1 MDSLRS
7 TPPTDQPGTDSP
19 NDLSTVSWVVDELR
33 RSLEQS
39 LKSLRR
45 QLKESQASDSD
56 VDAVDPSILSGAR
69 QNLHQCVGALEM
81 VGLHGASVVLKACE
95 TAVIRFVSKP
105 KLLDANAI
113 AAIEGASFA
122 LLDYIGRLLAG
133 KKVSALSMFPQYR
146 AVQEVAGADRVHP
159 ADLWGREWHW
169 QSLPTDD
176 YAESREPDEHTR
188 SAIESKMLALMR
200 KPTPGAARR
209 MSDICAG
216 LGAGSSHA
224 QTATLWKLAAAM
236 FEAQSQGLLSPDVF
250 SKRIASRLL
259 AQLRILERGGSEVS
273 ERLAEDLLFFCAQ
286 AHSPG
291 AGRNAP
297 RLAAVRQA
305 YNLVDHV
312 NANYHTSALGR
323 FDPALIAQARKRVGA
338 AKESWSAVAAGEM
351 HRVNGLVEQF
361 SLAGESLAR
370 LFPSGDGLAEELR
383 LAAAQTVQSATPP
396 SAPLAMEAAT
406 SLLYVE
412 ACLEDA
418 EFDHPELGNRVQR
431 MTERMA
437 TVRQGGAPHPL
448 EGWMEDL
455 YRRVSDRQTMGSV
468 VQELRSTL
476 SDAEKSIDQFFRNP
490 ADAQVL
496 LAVPNLLGSMRGV
509 LSVLG
514 MDQASSALLRMRDEV
529 DGLISTEIDLDR
541 VSQAGVF
548 DHLAGNLGALG
559 FLIDM
564 LSVQPTLAKT
574 LFVYDAESGSL
585 GPVMGLSER
594 AVVVPGEPVPAPAQP
609 RLIEQ
614 AQMLAFNAARD
625 DVSID
630 SVARDLERLSHEAT
644 AADQTALAATVSRA
658 RVALQQATDEADISA
673 ARDQLSESLAD
684 FVHSSPEPSG
694 LAGSVQPSEAALPDD
709 EDEEMLEVFL
719 EEAREVM
726 DAAGSARTELVD
738 SPADLEHL
746 TVLRRAFHT
755 LKGSARMVDLTEF
768 GNAAWVGEQLYNSRL
783 SEQQPADARLLDFT
797 GWALEQLSAWVDDI
811 AARRATTQSS
821 AEFESAAA
829 QLAEPLQAP
838 PASPAVIDSA
848 DHPAGEVAAA
858 ESAHD
863 WAEPV
868 PTLPTRST
876 AWDSTDIFPPEM
888 AAAAA
893 AAADVP
899 TPAPSVA
906 GLLVGLDL
914 DVSSP
919 GAIDARAVDPVTI
932 DLSDASPKA
941 GLIELPLDHG
951 LADPGVAA
959 LDLDAG
965 ASSEMFEP
973 FDPQM
978 TQPLAIDALPYAGEQ
993 RRPFGSTNAPAPVDL
1008 PIESDPPQDLLDSEP
1023 LIHSEEPGAVDT
1035 DVAANDEST
1044 LPADAEDV
1052 KIIGSLR
1059 VSIPLFNIYLNEA
1072 DELSRRL
1079 VTEIAEWSLELDR
1092 PIDDSTCALA
1102 HSLAGN
1108 SATVGFTELSQ
1119 LARTLEHALSRAA
1132 AFGYGTP
1139 DEAQL
1144 FGEAAE
1150 EIRRLL
1156 HQFAAGFL
1164 KSPAQSLLDRLAEHE
1179 LSSAHRLDTAAS
1191 EFEVR
1196 SEPQS
1201 DDASLPVAALIDTP
1215 LVIEPFEYVPVAQEP
1230 AYESPASEL
1239 VVNELSE
1246 SEPPAVEHLAFAPSL
1261 ADPVPA
1267 DALAILAIEEQ
1278 GASLEAPA
1286 HPIGELTRTHAFDD
1300 EDGIDAID
1308 AIDEELFPIFEEE
1321 AEDLLGQLANRL
1333 QEWSWQ
1339 PGDMSQPA
1347 GAMRALHTLK
1357 GGARLAGAMR
1367 LGELVHRL
1375 ESRIEQLTSASS
1387 DAPAAVSDIEPLL
1400 GRSDALRQAFERL
1413 KKALHTGLPADAL
1426 LSASAPSV
1434 QAASAVAVASAVAE
1448 ADSAAP
1454 IVSHEA
1460 ATEEPSMSQAL
1471 DTAPESTSDVSL
1483 PSASET
1489 LREDAYTESA
1499 IASGA
1504 AIDTEQAID
1513 WSRFGSTEPA
1523 APRAPATAT
1532 IASAVRVRAPLLD
1545 RLVNQAGEVS
1555 IMRSRIASDVDVI
1568 RDSLADL
1575 TENLERLRGQ
1585 LHDIELQAETQI
1597 SSRME
1602 AARSAAEAFDPLE
1615 FDRYTR
1621 FQELTRMMAE
1631 SVNDVAT
1638 VQRTLQRSLQST
1650 EDELAAQARLTREL
1664 QDDLLRT
1671 RMVEFE
1677 SLSDRLYRVVRQ
1689 AAKETGKQVRLDL
1702 VGGSIELDRG
1712 VLDRMT
1718 GAFEHLLRNSVT
1730 HGIEAPADRT
1740 AAGKDVAG
1748 AIGVSVSQDG
1758 NEVSVEVRD
1767 DGCGLNLDRI
1777 RAKALGLGLIQPD
1790 AVLSEAQLVDLIFTP
1805 GFSTADKVTE
1815 LAGRGIGMDVVRSE
1829 VNAIGGRI
1837 ETASAPGQGT
1847 SFKLVLPLTTAVTQ
1861 VVMVRCGELT
1871 VGLPSTLVD
1880 AVRRVPSDVVDAA
1893 YQQGVFVESDETL
1906 PFYWLGALLQ
1916 NSARS
1921 AEPAG
1926 RMRQVIV
1933 IRSAS
1938 QRVAIHVDDV
1948 AGNQEVV
1955 VKNLG
1960 PQLSRMPGLAG
1971 MTLLASGK
1979 VALIY
1984 NPVALATLYGQA
1996 ARSAT
2001 LEAASLSA
2009 AEPAGP
2015 EADAMER
2022 LHAAPLVLVV
2032 DDSITV
2038 RRVTERMLVREGYR
2052 VMLAKDGLD
2061 AIERLAQEKP
2071 AVVLSDIEMPRMD
2084 GFDLVRNLRADIHL
2098 KDLPVIMITS
2108 RIAQKHRDH
2117 AAQLGVNHYL
2127 GKPYSEEDL
2136 IALIALYAPSR
2147 VAA

>member
-7 TPPTDQPGTDSP
+7 SPSTDYPTTDGL
-19 NDLSTVSWVVDELR
+19 NDLSTVSWIADELR
-33 RSLEQS
+33 RSLEQA
-39 LKSLRR
+39 LKALRR
-45 QLKESQASDSD
+45 HLKESEASDSD
-56 VDAVDPSILSGAR
+56 IDAVNPSILSSAR
-69 QNLHQCVGALEM
+69 QNLHQCVGAAEM
-81 VGLHGASVVLKACE
+81 VGLHGAAVVLKACE
-95 TAVIRFVSKP
+95 TAVVRFIGKP
-105 KLLDANAI
+105 KLLNANAVSV
-113 AAIEGASFA
+113 IEGASFA
-122 LLDYIGRLLAG
+122 LFDYISRLLAG
-133 KKVSALSMFPQYR
+133 KQVSALSMFPQYR

-159 ADLWGREWHW
+159 ADLWGREWRW
-169 QSLPTDD
+169 QPLPDD
-176 YAESREPDEHTR
+176 DRAEAREPDEGTR

-200 KPTPGAARR
+200 QPTPGAARR

-216 LGAGSSHA
+216 LGAGTSHA
-224 QTATLWKLAAAM
+224 QTASLWKLAAAM

-305 YNLVDHV
+305 YNLIDHF
-312 NANYHTSALGR
+312 NADYHNSALGR

-361 SLAGESLAR
+361 SLAGESLSR
-370 LFPSGDGLAEELR
+370 LFPSGEGLAEELR
-383 LAAAQTVQSATPP
+383 RAAAQTVQSTTPP

-418 EFDHPELGNRVQR
+418 EFDHPELGERVRR

-437 TVRQGGAPHPL
+437 TVRQGAAPHPL

-455 YRRVSDRQTMGSV
+455 YRRMSDRQTMGSV

-476 SDAEKSIDQFFRNP
+476 SEAEKSIDQFFRNP
-490 ADAQVL
+490 SDPQVL
-496 LAVPNLLGSMRGV
+496 IAVPHLLGSMRGV

-514 MDQASSALLRMRDEV
+514 MDQASTALLRMRDEV
-529 DGLISTEIDLDR
+529 DGLMSTEVDIDR

-548 DHLAGNLGALG
+548 DRLAGNLGALG

-564 LSVQPTLAKT
+564 LSVQPSLAKT
-574 LFVYDAESGSL
+574 LFVYDADTDSL
-585 GPVMGLSER
+585 GPLMGRSER
-594 AVVVPGEPVPAPAQP
+594 ATIVPGEPVPTPAQP

-630 SVARDLERLSHEAT
+630 SVARDLERLSQEAT
-644 AADQTALAATVSRA
+644 AADQPALAATVGRA
-658 RVALQQATDEADISA
+658 RLALEQAADEADVSA
-673 ARDQLSESLAD
+673 ARDQLSEALAD
-684 FVHSSPEPSG
+684 FVHSSSAPSG
-694 LAGSVQPSEAALPDD
+694 LVPAAKPAEAMVPVD
-709 EDEEMLEVFL
+709 EDEEMREVFL
-719 EEAREVM
+719 EEAREVI
-726 DAAGSARTELVD
+726 DAADGACTQLAD
-738 SPADLEHL
+738 TPADLEQL
-746 TVLRRAFHT
+746 IVLRRAFHT
-755 LKGSARMVDLTEF
+755 LKGSARMVGLTEF
-768 GNAAWVGEQLYNSRL
+768 GNAAWVGEQLYNTRL
-783 SEQQPADARLLDFT
+783 SDQQPADARLLEFT
-797 GWALEQLSAWVDDI
+797 RWALGQLSSWVDDI
-811 AARRATTQSS
+811 DARRDETHSS
-821 AEFESAAA
+821 AAIESAAE
-829 QLAEPLQAP
+829 LL
-838 PASPAVIDSA
+838 
-848 DHPAGEVAAA
+848 A
-858 ESAHD
+858 ESAEGPLDLPAVVEDAIDASVEPACVEASPD
-863 WAEPV
+863 WAQPV
-868 PTLPTRST
+868 PTLPTPSA
-876 AWDSTDIFPPEM
+876 AWDSTDVYSPALAASASAATRPPI
-888 AAAAA
+888 AAPHV
-893 AAADVP
+893 AD
-899 TPAPSVA
+899 
-906 GLLVGLDL
+906 LLAGLDL

-919 GAIDARAVDPVTI
+919 ATVDALWARPLTSDLTESTSQSPPI
-932 DLSDASPKA
+932 DLPLEDAQVDSGMA
-941 GLIELPLDHG
+941 VIDFG
-951 LADPGVAA
+951 
-959 LDLDAG
+959 AG
-965 ASSEMFEP
+965 ASSAMFEP
-973 FDPQM
+973 FDPEM
-978 TQPLAIDALPYAGEQ
+978 TQPLPIDASPQEGDE
-993 RRPFGSTNAPAPVDL
+993 RRPFVSTDSAGLDLLNLEFQASTHEPV
-1008 PIESDPPQDLLDSEP
+1008 PIDPPVESPVAQSSFEPEP
-1023 LIHSEEPGAVDT
+1023 LMDAKPGASEELAIPT
-1035 DVAANDEST
+1035 
-1044 LPADAEDV
+1044 DAEDV
-1052 KIIGSLR
+1052 KIIGPLR

-1092 PIDDSTCALA
+1092 PVDNSTCALA

-1108 SATVGFTELSQ
+1108 SATVGFAELSQ
-1119 LARTLEHALSRAA
+1119 LARTLEHALSRSAA
-1132 AFGYGTP
+1132 LGHGTP
-1139 DEAQL
+1139 DEAEL
-1144 FGEAAE
+1144 FADTAE

-1164 KSPAQSLLDRLAEHE
+1164 KSPAPSLLDRLAEHE
-1179 LSSAHRLDTAAS
+1179 LSSARRLDTAVS
-1191 EFEVR
+1191 EI
-1196 SEPQS
+1196 
-1201 DDASLPVAALIDTP
+1201 DARNGRLTDEEAHPIVALIDEP
-1215 LVIEPFEYVPVAQEP
+1215 LVLEPAVDAAASQHIEPFLQA
-1230 AYESPASEL
+1230 A
-1239 VVNELSE
+1239 ND
-1246 SEPPAVEHLAFAPSL
+1246 APSH
-1261 ADPVPA
+1261 
-1267 DALAILAIEEQ
+1267 
-1278 GASLEAPA
+1278 EAPA
-1286 HPIGELTRTHAFDD
+1286 RHSAQLPHSQVLDD

-1308 AIDEELFPIFEEE
+1308 SIDEELFPIFEEE
-1321 AEDLLGQLANRL
+1321 AEELLGQLATRL

-1339 PGDMSQPA
+1339 PSDLSQPA

-1375 ESRIEQLTSASS
+1375 ESRIEHLTSAPDDS
-1387 DAPAAVSDIEPLL
+1387 PATVADIEPLL
-1400 GRSDALRQAFERL
+1400 GSADVLRQAFESLR
-1413 KKALHTGLPADAL
+1413 KAPHAAMPADAL
-1426 LSASAPSV
+1426 PSVAAPLVTGAVSSTSIPAHVESAPAVSD
-1434 QAASAVAVASAVAE
+1434 AAVL
-1448 ADSAAP
+1448 
-1454 IVSHEA
+1454 
-1460 ATEEPSMSQAL
+1460 SQAL
-1471 DTAPESTSDVSL
+1471 ADDAPLVLQALPDTSPNPSGEAL
-1483 PSASET
+1483 PSDSAT
-1489 LREDAYTESA
+1489 PDAAPWAEEPAISHSA
-1499 IASGA
+1499 GG
-1504 AIDTEQAID
+1504 DTEQAID
-1513 WSRFGSTEPA
+1513 WSRFGSAEPA
-1523 APRAPATAT
+1523 APRAPATAAV
-1532 IASAVRVRAPLLD
+1532 ASAVRVKAPLLD

-1568 RDSLADL
+1568 RDSLSDL

-1621 FQELTRMMAE
+1621 LQELTRMMAE

-1702 VGGSIELDRG
+1702 VGGSIEIDRG

-1718 GAFEHLLRNSVT
+1718 GAFEHLLRNCVT

-1740 AAGKDVAG
+1740 TAGKDVTG
-1748 AIGVSVSQDG
+1748 AISVFVSQDG

-1767 DGCGLNLDRI
+1767 DGRGLNLQRI
-1777 RAKALGLGLIQPD
+1777 REKALGVGLIQAD
-1790 AVLSEAQLVDLIFTP
+1790 ANLSEAQLVDLIFTP

-1815 LAGRGIGMDVVRSE
+1815 LAGRGVGMDVVRSE

-1837 ETASAPGQGT
+1837 ETASVPGQGT

-1880 AVRRVPSDVVDAA
+1880 AVRRVPSDQVAAA
-1893 YQQGVFVESDETL
+1893 YQQGSFVEGDESL
-1906 PFYWLGALLQ
+1906 SFYWLGALLQ

-1921 AEPAG
+1921 NEPAA
-1926 RMRQVIV
+1926 RMLQVII

-1971 MTLLASGK
+1971 MTLLASGE
-1979 VALIY
+1979 VTLIY
-1984 NPVALATLYGQA
+1984 NPVALATLYGQVARA
-1996 ARSAT
+1996 ATLAATGRSA
-2001 LEAASLSA
+2001 AD
-2009 AEPAGP
+2009 PANP
-2015 EADAMER
+2015 EADAVER
-2022 LHAAPLVLVV
+2022 SHAPPLVLVV
-2032 DDSITV
+2032 DDSLTV

-2061 AIERLAQEKP
+2061 AIEQLTREKP
-2071 AVVLSDIEMPRMD
+2071 AIVLSDIEMPRMD
-2084 GFDLVRNLRADIHL
+2084 GFDLVRNLRADAHL

-2108 RIAQKHRDH
+2108 RIAQKHREH

-2136 IALIALYAPSR
+2136 LALIALYAPSR
-2147 VAA
+2147 VTA